1 MKPERETWDVA
12 VVGGG
17 AAGMMAAGR
26 AAACGAKVV
35 LIEKNPGLGKKLL
48 ITGGGRCNVTNAEF
62 DTRTLLSKFNRRGTR
77 TDQFLFSPFSKHGVE
92 DSIAFF
98 NDRGMPTKIE
108 ANKRVFPESD
118 SAQSVWDVLVQYMN
132 DGNVRVISGIKVT
145 KIARDERRI
154 SHIELA
160 NGQRIVA
167 HSYIFATG
175 GKSRPETGSTGD
187 GFHWLSSLGH
197 TVSEPDASLVPL
209 TLKDTWTKELAGV
222 SLPNIALTLLQD
234 GKKFGKQSG
243 GMVFTHQ
250 GISGPAVLNLS
261 RDVRDLLQYG
271 QAELH
276 LDLLPA
282 QNQDAL
288 DTALRALLDQD
299 NKKVKNVLGALIP
312 SPLGAP
318 ALAQAD
324 IDPDLQSN
332 SVTRTQRLSLAKAIK
347 GLVLHVKGLL
357 GVEKAIV
364 TSGGVD
370 LTEVDFRTMR
380 SRIVDNLYII
390 GDLLNIDRPSGGYSL
405 QLCWTTGMVAG
416 ESAAEAARAV

>member
-1 MKPERETWDVA
+1 MRETWDVA

-26 AAACGAKVV
+26 AAACGARVV

-62 DTRTLLSKFNRRGTR
+62 DTRTLLSKFNRRGKK

-108 ANKRVFPESD
+108 ANNRVFPVSN
-118 SAQSVWDVLVQYMN
+118 SAQSVWDVLVQYMK
-132 DGNVRVISGIKVT
+132 DGNVRIISGIKVT
-145 KIARDERRI
+145 KVVKDDDCI

-160 NGQRIVA
+160 NGQQIVA

-187 GFHWLSSLGH
+187 GFNWLSTLGH

-209 TLKDTWTKELAGV
+209 TLKDAWAKELAGV
-222 SLPNIALTLLQD
+222 SLSNITLTLLQD

-271 QAELH
+271 QAMLS
-276 LDLLPA
+276 LDLLPT
-282 QNQDAL
+282 QNQDML
-288 DTALRALLDQD
+288 DTALRSLLDQE
-299 NKKVKNVLGALIP
+299 NKKVKNVLGTLIP
-312 SPLGAP
+312 SALISPV
-318 ALAQAD
+318 LAQAG
-324 IDPDLQSN
+324 IDPDTQAN
-332 SVTRTQRLSLAKAIK
+332 SVTRTQRLSLTKAIK
-347 GLVLHVKGLL
+347 GVSMEVKGLL

-370 LTEVDFRTMR
+370 LTEIDFRTMR
-380 SRIVDNLYII
+380 SRLISNLYII

-416 ESAAEAARAV
+416 ESAANQDVKE

>member
-1 MKPERETWDVA
+1 MKPEREIWDVA

-35 LIEKNPGLGKKLL
+35 LLEKNPSLGKKLL

-62 DTRTLLSKFNRRGTR
+62 DTRTLLSKFNRRGKK

-98 NDRGMPTKIE
+98 NERGMPTKIE
-108 ANKRVFPESD
+108 TNNRVFPVSN
-118 SAQSVWDVLVQYMN
+118 SAQSVWDVLVQYMKQ
-132 DGNVRVISGIKVT
+132 GNVRVIEGIKVT
-145 KIARDERRI
+145 KIASEEGHI
-154 SHIELA
+154 SYIELA
-160 NGQRIVA
+160 NEQRIVA
-167 HSYIFATG
+167 KSYIFATG

-187 GFHWLSSLGH
+187 GFKWLAALGH

-209 TLKDTWTKELAGV
+209 TLKDAWAKELSGV
-222 SLPNIALTLLQD
+222 SLSNITLTLLQD

-261 RDVRDLLQYG
+261 RDVRDLLSYG
-271 QAELH
+271 QAILH
-276 LDLLPA
+276 LDLLPTK
-282 QNQDAL
+282 NQDML
-288 DTALRALLDQD
+288 DTELRALLDQE
-299 NKKVKNVLGALIP
+299 NKKVKNVLGTLIP
-312 SPLGAP
+312 SALITTT
-318 ALAQAD
+318 LAQAG
-324 IDPDLQSN
+324 IDPDTQAN
-332 SVTRTQRLSLAKAIK
+332 SVTRAQRLSLTKAIK
-347 GLVLHVKGLL
+347 GISMEVKGLL

-380 SRIVDNLYII
+380 SHIVDNLYII

-416 ESAAEAARAV
+416 ESAAEVAKRL